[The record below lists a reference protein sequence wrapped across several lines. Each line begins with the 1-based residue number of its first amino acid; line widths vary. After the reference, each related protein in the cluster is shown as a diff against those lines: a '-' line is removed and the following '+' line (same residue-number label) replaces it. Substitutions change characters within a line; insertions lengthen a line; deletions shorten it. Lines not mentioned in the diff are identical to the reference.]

1 MGVAS
6 QAYAKCQAGYTAPAC
21 TSTAT
26 ANVLDVLKKA
36 TCASKLA
43 TCGAAGTLTATT
55 CPAGCT
61 FAAAKYVGSAT
72 FDTTK
77 IDKVEAAPGTST
89 DCTTENHVT
98 MYKECISTPTCKGTA
113 TKIAAIP
120 AVQAGGA
127 GGTTMTKCM
136 GAGSTWNAAQ
146 VTAKKTAATFMGT
159 DAMCDDGCT
168 WTAFVQAVTSLKQGD
183 TAPEKTPATPEVAGT
198 RRCAI
203 QAATSAWP
211 AAKTLPRWQRQRLRC
226 PPLP

>member
-1 MGVAS
+1 MGWNKAKCVWTCPAGCDNANVITGKYMAGYKKGSPLVAATTANKCTVAS

-21 TSTAT
+21 TGTAT

-146 VTAKKTAATFMGT
+146 VTAKKKLQLRSWALMPCAMMAARGLR
-159 DAMCDDGCT
+159 
-168 WTAFVQAVTSLKQGD
+168 SS
-183 TAPEKTPATPEVAGT
+183 
-198 RRCAI
+198 RR
-203 QAATSAWP
+203 
-211 AAKTLPRWQRQRLRC
+211 
-226 PPLP
+226 